1 MTIKN
6 DSTAAQQAVANSK
19 IKTMSKAAQHAAKAK
34 HGNEAAP
41 GERQQT
47 IYPLVGL
54 GKNKQR
60 YTRVNGDTS
69 YHLMGVK
76 TIEDKVEGKLYYLDP
91 DLELPELV
99 ERNSRITNLYAGQ
112 LSDGT
117 YVVLYSHVSGT
128 KWYQSALAVISGCID
143 GWYAII
149 ANKRASGYD
158 LIKPPAG
165 ERIPE
170 PKWQELPAFIE
181 MIENAFADAMVT
193 SASHPA
199 LRTLAGFAERQD
211 DNE

>member
-1 MTIKN
+1 MSQY
-6 DSTAAQQAVANSK
+6 DGTAAQQAAAKSK
-19 IKTMSKAAQHAAKAK
+19 IKTMSKAAQQAAKAK

-47 IYPLVGL
+47 VYPLVGL

-60 YTRVNGDTS
+60 YTRVNGDAS

-91 DLELPELV
+91 DLELPELI
-99 ERNSRITNLYAGQ
+99 ERNARITNLYAGQ

-128 KWYQSALAVISGCID
+128 KWYQSALTVIRQCID
-143 GWYAII
+143 GWYAVI

-170 PKWQELPAFIE
+170 PKWQELPPFIE

-199 LRTLAGFAERQD
+199 LRTLAGFGERQD

>member
-1 MTIKN
+1 MTQHN
-6 DSTAAQQAVANSK
+6 GTAAQQSAANSK
-19 IKTMSKAAQHAAKAK
+19 IKPMSKAAQQAAKAK

-47 IYPLVGL
+47 VYPLVGL

-60 YTRVNGDTS
+60 YTRVNGDS
-69 YHLMGVK
+69 AYHLMGIK
-76 TIEDKVEGKLYYLDP
+76 TIEDKLEGKLYYLDP
-91 DLELPELV
+91 DLELPELI
-99 ERNSRITNLYAGQ
+99 ERNARITNLYAGQ

-128 KWYQSALAVISGCID
+128 KWYQSALTVIRQCID

-170 PKWQELPAFIE
+170 PKWQELPPFIE

-199 LRTLAGFAERQD
+199 LRTLAGFGAQD
-211 DNE
+211 DEQ